1 MYCCGAPVHPPRGRI
16 ECLSL
21 VLDLDRLIVP
31 TCETFP
37 PKFDLVSGL
46 CWTCSSMPKDALS
59 PSDSSFLWVV
69 VVVVGPASRHA
80 AASIRNH
87 KRPEHVIPPSG
98 RFGPEMFKERE
109 GERQWPQSGMGG
121 PPQLLF
127 LLEPLCRAPL
137 HLARPS
143 QLVIVDR
150 QTDRSEEGGRSGRC
164 SVWREALRPGLP
176 PTDRRGPVQ
185 GDVSAALRR
194 SPARSSSPLL
204 LGSPLLSRS
213 VARPSPRVEPM
224 QPHSRWCTNLGA
236 KRGALAMVKNVA
248 AFRSF
253 TVATDLPL

>member
-59 PSDSSFLWVV
+59 PSDSSFLW
-69 VVVVGPASRHA
+69 VVVGPASRHA

-164 SVWREALRPGLP
+164 SVWSEALRWTSAERQTRPGPRRRLRCP
-176 PTDRRGPVQ
+176 PPL
-185 GDVSAALRR
+185 SR
-194 SPARSSSPLL
+194 SLVLSSPLGFSSSL
-204 LGSPLLSRS
+204 QICRS
-213 VARPSPRVEPM
+213 AFAARG
-224 QPHSRWCTNLGA
+224 TNAAALKVVYEFRRKTRCSCDGK
-236 KRGALAMVKNVA
+236 KRRRL
-248 AFRSF
+248 
-253 TVATDLPL
+253 